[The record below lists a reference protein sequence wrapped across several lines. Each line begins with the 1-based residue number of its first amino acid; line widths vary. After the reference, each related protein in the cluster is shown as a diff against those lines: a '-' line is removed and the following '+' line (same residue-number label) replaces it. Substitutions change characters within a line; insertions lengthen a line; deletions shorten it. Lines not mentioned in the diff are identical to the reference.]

1 MKFSGQAFLAD
12 CLFEVITLYRLD
24 WLDISGQNHC
34 SKNLSKGPWIHLF
47 PILKKL
53 AFVTLLIMAANNEL
67 KLDGLY
73 FTLSAVSLLER
84 LEVFNAETEEVRL
97 ENFLAI
103 CASEYFHR

>member
-1 MKFSGQAFLAD
+1 M
-12 CLFEVITLYRLD
+12 
-24 WLDISGQNHC
+24 
-34 SKNLSKGPWIHLF
+34 F

-97 ENFLAI
+97 ADVLAI
-103 CASEYFHR
+103 CIPKHLHWQSKI

>member
-1 MKFSGQAFLAD
+1 MAD
-12 CLFEVITLYRLD
+12 CLFEVITPYRLD
-24 WLDISGQNHC
+24 WLDISGQNNC
-34 SKNLSKGPWIHLF
+34 SKNLSKWPWIHLF

-97 ENFLAI
+97 ENVLAI
-103 CASEYFHR
+103 CASQYFHW